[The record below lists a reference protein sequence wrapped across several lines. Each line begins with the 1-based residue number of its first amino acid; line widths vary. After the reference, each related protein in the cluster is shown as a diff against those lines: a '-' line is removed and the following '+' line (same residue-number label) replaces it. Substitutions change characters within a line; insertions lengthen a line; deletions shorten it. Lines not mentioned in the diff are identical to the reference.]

1 MFITKKHIPRRTFL
15 RGIGA
20 AVALPLLDSMIP
32 ASTALAQTAASPKLR
47 MGFIY
52 FPHGAIM
59 DQWTPKTEGKDFQIS
74 PILQPLEPY
83 KKQLTIVSGLDNKPA
98 TLPPGACVESGNL
111 AQLRFASEDAGAI
124 RGDHRRPT
132 RGPTSGPGHAV
143 SVTRGRDR
151 IQRRKRHLRPQL
163 RMQLF
168 RHHFVP

>member
-32 ASTALAQTAASPKLR
+32 ASTVLAQTAASPKLR

-59 DQWTPKTEGKDFQIS
+59 DQWTPKTDGKDFQIS

-83 KKQLTIVSGLDNKPA
+83 QEAVDDCERAGQQAGNLASR
-98 TLPPGACVESGNL
+98 ACVESGNL
-111 AQLRFASEDAGAI
+111 AQLRIASQDAGAI
-124 RGDHRRPT
+124 CGNHRRPT
-132 RGPTSGPGHAV
+132 RGPTSGAGHTV